1 MGSKEETTPF
11 TYTKSKNV
19 FARTFRQINESLEL
33 TDKDIKIL
41 AVFVILRA
49 VDITLTYIFYN
60 KRNAYHLIRF
70 IDYVLLL
77 SSFIITS
84 LIVLNKEKVKH
95 RAVMSSIFFN
105 FVFISFDL
113 MSFIF
118 YFTFEVQTL
127 IILISLILNEIWMIA
142 TSVLLCKIIYKIIII
157 ARNNK
162 KNGYND
168 KFHGNSSFLRKKN

>member
-11 TYTKSKNV
+11 TYSKNKNV

-84 LIVLNKEKVKH
+84 LIVLNKEKANH
-95 RAVMSSIFFN
+95 RAVMLSIFFN

-127 IILISLILNEIWMIA
+127 IILISLILNEIWMIV
-142 TSVLLCKIIYKIIII
+142 TSVLLCKIIYKIIKIV
-157 ARNNK
+157 RNNK
-162 KNGYND
+162 KNGYNNSI
-168 KFHGNSSFLRKKN
+168 HGNSSFLRKKY